1 MTQEPYK
8 KVRLEIEVIMEKHIK
23 TNVELYKDKRENTSQ
38 TIYFLIIQCCN
49 YSCTLWDMT
58 TLV

>member
-1 MTQEPYK
+1 MMTQELYK
-8 KVRLEIEVIMEKHIK
+8 KVRLEIEVIMEKNIK

-49 YSCTLWDMT
+49 
-58 TLV
+58 

>member
-38 TIYFLIIQCCN
+38 TIYFLIIQCFN
-49 YSCTLWDMT
+49 
-58 TLV
+58 